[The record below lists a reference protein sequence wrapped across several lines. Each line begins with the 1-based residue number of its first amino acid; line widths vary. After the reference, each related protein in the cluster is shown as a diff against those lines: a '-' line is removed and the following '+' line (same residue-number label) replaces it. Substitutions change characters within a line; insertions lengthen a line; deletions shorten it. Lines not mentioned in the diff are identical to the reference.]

1 MSTQMKEVDI
11 AQVDLYGSDRVIL
24 YLRVFLK

>member
-11 AQVDLYGSDRVIL
+11 VQVDLYGSDRVIP

>member
-11 AQVDLYGSDRVIL
+11 AQVDPYGSDRVIP
-24 YLRVFLK
+24 YLRVLLK